1 MTVIS
6 ETLDERIDRIERQLD
21 ELLQEITELRKEHLS
36 QHNDLLKV
44 LAHQE
49 MRIAVLRHRN

>member
-1 MTVIS
+1 MMLTS

-21 ELLQEITELRKEHLS
+21 DVLHEIGELRKEHLNR
-36 QHNDLLKV
+36 HNDLLKV

-49 MRIAVLRHRN
+49 MRISVLRHRN